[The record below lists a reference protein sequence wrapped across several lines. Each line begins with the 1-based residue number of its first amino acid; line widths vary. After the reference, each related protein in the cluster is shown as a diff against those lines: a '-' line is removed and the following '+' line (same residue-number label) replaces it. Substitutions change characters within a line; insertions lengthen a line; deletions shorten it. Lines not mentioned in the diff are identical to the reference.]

1 MTAWDWIIVAR
12 SPLTHRWPSR
22 VDERGGAQ
30 LGGVAV
36 EEKRLVVVPGEVPR
50 IVTEQPL
57 LQVAQRS
64 VSCG

>member
-1 MTAWDWIIVAR
+1 M
-12 SPLTHRWPSR
+12 
-22 VDERGGAQ
+22 DERGGAQ